1 MPDGLVKMSDQFGGL
16 PMDQLI
22 GGPLKAACDSQTQL
36 AKATADFI
44 QNVGLEVGADGVTR
58 TRTVDFQF
66 TKPVNDGDGGFTEA
80 KYDMNVPLLTIMNTP
95 ALHVKE
101 VEVDFTMEVKSST
114 SEKSSRDYEATID
127 TEVKAGWGPVSV
139 DVKIHGSVSAKS
151 ENTRSSDNSAKYNV
165 RVLARDEGMPEG
177 LRRCLD
183 IVQQAIAEKPAA
195 AATPAAP
202 KPAAAG
208 KKGG

>member
-1 MPDGLVKMSDQFGGL
+1 MADGLVKMSDQFGGL

-22 GGPLKAACDSQTQL
+22 GGPLKAACDSQVQL

-177 LRRCLD
+177 LKRCLD

-195 AATPAAP
+195 AAAPAAP

>member
-177 LRRCLD
+177 LKRCLD